1 MLFDRE
7 ELSIL
12 VVSVSDKIFEILTD
26 LLKDRFRSNI
36 HRASSISEAERMT
49 LLQDFD
55 ITVINAPLKDESG
68 IDFALNTATSGNAG
82 VLLLINN
89 EYYEQVLDKVMEYG
103 VLTVSKPLSRQ
114 ALYESLNLLVA
125 TKCRINKVEKKN
137 EKLTAK
143 MEEVRI
149 VNRAKWILIENL
161 GLSEEEAHRI
171 IEKQAMDE
179 RQSKREVAETII
191 RTYGNEK

>member
-1 MLFDRE
+1 MLFERDE
-7 ELSIL
+7 ISIL
-12 VVSVSDKIFEILTD
+12 VVSVSDKIYDILAD
-26 LLKDRFRSNI
+26 LLKDRFRISI
-36 HRASSISEAERMT
+36 HRASSVGEAERMV
-49 LLQDFD
+49 LLQSFD
-55 ITVINAPLKDESG
+55 IVVVNAPLKDESG
-68 IDFALNTATSGNAG
+68 IDFAANTAAENSFG

-89 EYYEQVLDKVMEYG
+89 DYYEQVLDKVMEYG

-114 ALYESLNLLVA
+114 ALYESVNLLVA
-125 TKCRINKVEKKN
+125 TNYRLKKVAKKN

-143 MEEVRI
+143 MAELRI

-161 GLSEEEAHRI
+161 GLSELEAHRV

-191 RTYGNEK
+191 RTYGTEK

>member
-1 MLFDRE
+1 MLLEKE

-12 VVSVSDKIFEILTD
+12 VVSVSDKIYDIFIDLTR
-26 LLKDRFRSNI
+26 DRFHSKI
-36 HRASSISEAERMT
+36 HRASSISEAKRMM

-55 ITVINAPLKDESG
+55 IAVINAPLKDESG
-68 IDFALNTATSGNAG
+68 IDFAVNVAAENATG

-103 VLTVSKPLSRQ
+103 VLTASKPISRQ
-114 ALYESLNLLVA
+114 VLYESFNLLVA
-125 TKCRINKVEKKN
+125 TSHRIKKVEKKN

-179 RQSKREVAETII
+179 RQSKREVSETII
-191 RTYGNEK
+191 RTYGTEK

>member
-12 VVSVSDKIFEILTD
+12 VVSVSDKIYDIFTD
-26 LLKDRFRSNI
+26 LAKDRFHSDI
-36 HRASSISEAERMT
+36 HRASSVSEAKRMT

-55 ITVINAPLKDESG
+55 IVVINAPLKDESG
-68 IDFALNTATSGNAG
+68 IDFAANTAAENATG

-114 ALYESLNLLVA
+114 ALYESFNLLVA
-125 TKCRINKVEKKN
+125 TKYRIKKVEKKN

-149 VNRAKWILIENL
+149 VNRAKWVLIEKL
-161 GLSEEEAHRI
+161 GLSEEEAHRV

-179 RQSKREVAETII
+179 RQSKREVSETII
-191 RTYGNEK
+191 RTYGTEK

>member
-1 MLFDRE
+1 MLYERE

-12 VVSVSDKIFEILTD
+12 AVSASDKIFDILSD
-26 LLKDRFRSNI
+26 LLKDRFHSDI
-36 HRASSISEAERMT
+36 HRASSINEAERLI
-49 LLQDFD
+49 LLQSYD
-55 ITVINAPLKDESG
+55 ILIINAPLKDESG
-68 IDFALNTATSGNAG
+68 IDFAANTAAENSFG

-89 EYYEQVLDKVMEYG
+89 DYYEQVLDKVMEYG

-114 ALYESLNLLVA
+114 ALYESVNLLVA
-125 TKCRINKVEKKN
+125 TNYRLKKVAKKN

-143 MEEVRI
+143 MAELRI

-161 GLSEEEAHRI
+161 GLSELEAHRV

-191 RTYGNEK
+191 RTYGTEK

>member
-1 MLFDRE
+1 MLFERE

-12 VVSVSDKIFEILTD
+12 VVSVSNKIYGIFADST
-26 LLKDRFRSNI
+26 KDRFHFEIQS
-36 HRASSISEAERMT
+36 ASSVSEAKRLM
-49 LLQDFD
+49 LLRDFD
-55 ITVINAPLKDESG
+55 IVVVNAPLKDETG
-68 IDFALNTATSGNAG
+68 IDFAAGIAAENATG

-89 EYYEQVLDKVMEYG
+89 EYYEQVLDKVIEYG

-114 ALYESLNLLVA
+114 ALYESVNLLVA
-125 TKCRINKVEKKN
+125 TNYRLKKVEKKN

-149 VNRAKWILIENL
+149 VNRAKWILIEKL

-191 RTYGNEK
+191 RTYGTEK

>member
-1 MLFDRE
+1 MLFERE

-12 VVSVSDKIFEILTD
+12 VVSVSDKIYDILDD
-26 LLKDRFRSNI
+26 LLKDRFHFNI
-36 HRASSISEAERMT
+36 YRALSVGEARRMM
-49 LLQDFD
+49 LLQNFD
-55 ITVINAPLKDESG
+55 IVLINAPLKDESG
-68 IDFALNTATSGNAG
+68 IDFAAGIAEESSLG

-125 TKCRINKVEKKN
+125 TNYRLKKVKIKN

-143 MEEVRI
+143 MAELRI

-161 GLSEEEAHRI
+161 GLSEEEAHRV

-179 RQSKREVAETII
+179 RQSKRDVAENII
-191 RTYGNEK
+191 RTYGTEK

>member
-1 MLFDRE
+1 MLYERE

-12 VVSVSDKIFEILTD
+12 AVSASDKIFDILSD
-26 LLKDRFRSNI
+26 LLKDRFHSDI
-36 HRASSISEAERMT
+36 HRASSINEAERLI
-49 LLQDFD
+49 LLQSYD
-55 ITVINAPLKDESG
+55 ILIINAPLKDESG
-68 IDFALNTATSGNAG
+68 IDFAANTAAENSFG

-89 EYYEQVLDKVMEYG
+89 DYYEQVLDKVMEYG

-114 ALYESLNLLVA
+114 ALYEAVNLLVA
-125 TKCRINKVEKKN
+125 TNYRLKKVAKKN

-143 MEEVRI
+143 MAELRI

-161 GLSEEEAHRI
+161 GLSEEEAHRV

-179 RQSKREVAETII
+179 RQSKREVSEMII
-191 RTYGNEK
+191 RTYAGKK

>member
-1 MLFDRE
+1 MLYERE

-12 VVSVSDKIFEILTD
+12 AVSASDKIFDILSD
-26 LLKDRFRSNI
+26 LLKDRFHSDI
-36 HRASSISEAERMT
+36 HRASSINEAERLI
-49 LLQDFD
+49 LLQSYD
-55 ITVINAPLKDESG
+55 ILIINAPLKDESG
-68 IDFALNTATSGNAG
+68 IDFAANTASENSFG

-114 ALYESLNLLVA
+114 ALYESVNLLVA
-125 TKCRINKVEKKN
+125 TNYRLKKVAKKN

-143 MEEVRI
+143 MAELRI

-161 GLSEEEAHRI
+161 GLSELEAHRV

-191 RTYGNEK
+191 RTYGTEK

>member
-1 MLFDRE
+1 MLFERE
-7 ELSIL
+7 DLSIL
-12 VVSVSDKIFEILTD
+12 TVSASDKIFDILSD
-26 LLKDRFRSNI
+26 LLKDRFHSDI
-36 HRASSISEAERMT
+36 HRASSINEAERLI
-49 LLQDFD
+49 LLQSYD
-55 ITVINAPLKDESG
+55 ILIINAPLKDESG
-68 IDFALNTATSGNAG
+68 IDFAANTAAENSFG

-89 EYYEQVLDKVMEYG
+89 DYYEQVLDKVMEYG

-114 ALYESLNLLVA
+114 ALYEAVNLLVA
-125 TKCRINKVEKKN
+125 TNYRLKKVAKKN

-143 MEEVRI
+143 MAELRI

-161 GLSEEEAHRI
+161 GLSEEEAHRV

-191 RTYGNEK
+191 RTYGTEK

>member
-12 VVSVSDKIFEILTD
+12 VVSVSDKIYDILPD
-26 LLKDRFRSNI
+26 LLKDRFHTHI
-36 HRASSISEAERMT
+36 HRASSVGEAKRII
-49 LLQDFD
+49 LLKDFD
-55 ITVINAPLKDESG
+55 LLVVNAPLKDESG
-68 IDFALNTATSGNAG
+68 IDFAAGSAAENSAG

-114 ALYESLNLLVA
+114 ALYEAVNLLVA
-125 TKCRINKVEKKN
+125 TNYRLKKVKKKN

-143 MEEVRI
+143 MAELRI
-149 VNRAKWILIENL
+149 LNRAKWILIENL
-161 GLSEEEAHRI
+161 GLSEQEAHRV

-179 RQSKREVAETII
+179 RQSKCEVCETII
-191 RTYGNEK
+191 RTYGTEK

>member
-1 MLFDRE
+1 MLFERE

-12 VVSVSDKIFEILTD
+12 VVSVSDKIYDIFAD
-26 LLKDRFRSNI
+26 LLKNRFHSDI
-36 HRASSISEAERMT
+36 CRATSVSEAKRMT

-55 ITVINAPLKDESG
+55 IVVINAPLKDELG
-68 IDFALNTATSGNAG
+68 IDFAVNIATDNSAG

-114 ALYESLNLLVA
+114 ALYESLNLLIA
-125 TKCRINKVEKKN
+125 TNYRIKKVEKKN

-161 GLSEEEAHRI
+161 SLSEEEAHRV

-179 RQSKREVAETII
+179 RQSKRGVAETII
-191 RTYGNEK
+191 RTYGTEK

>member
-1 MLFDRE
+1 MLFERE

-12 VVSVSDKIFEILTD
+12 AVSASDKIFDILSD
-26 LLKDRFRSNI
+26 LLKDRFQSDI
-36 HRASSISEAERMT
+36 HRASSVSEAERMI
-49 LLQDFD
+49 LLQSYD
-55 ITVINAPLKDESG
+55 ILIINAPLKDESG
-68 IDFALNTATSGNAG
+68 IDFAANTAAENSFG

-89 EYYEQVLDKVMEYG
+89 DYYEQVLDKVMEYG

-114 ALYESLNLLVA
+114 ALYESVNLLVA
-125 TKCRINKVEKKN
+125 TNYRLKKVAKKN

-143 MEEVRI
+143 MAELRI

-161 GLSEEEAHRI
+161 GLSEEEAHRV

-179 RQSKREVAETII
+179 RQSKREVSEMII
-191 RTYGNEK
+191 RTYGLEK

>member
-1 MLFDRE
+1 MLFERE

-12 VVSVSDKIFEILTD
+12 VVSVSDKVYDIFIDLT
-26 LLKDRFRSNI
+26 KDRFHSNI
-36 HRASSISEAERMT
+36 YRASSISEAKRMT

-55 ITVINAPLKDESG
+55 IVVINAPLKDESG
-68 IDFALNTATSGNAG
+68 IDFAVNTATENAAG

-89 EYYEQVLDKVMEYG
+89 EYYEQVLDKVIEYG
-103 VLTVSKPLSRQ
+103 VLTVSKPISRQ
-114 ALYESLNLLVA
+114 VLYESFNLLVA
-125 TKCRINKVEKKN
+125 TNYRIKKVEKKN

-191 RTYGNEK
+191 RTYGTEK